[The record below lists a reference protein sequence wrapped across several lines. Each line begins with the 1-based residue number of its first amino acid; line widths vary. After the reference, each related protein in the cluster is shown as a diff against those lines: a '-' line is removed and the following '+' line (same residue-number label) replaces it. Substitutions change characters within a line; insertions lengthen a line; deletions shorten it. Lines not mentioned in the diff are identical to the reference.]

1 MSEEKSEFPTKWLNK
16 LPESI
21 KDSIG
26 SMPEDEIK
34 NRIIEVEKAI
44 SQFEQDMEKDE
55 KLAGAKLIVKELKE
69 TYTIPIK
76 EHQIMIKF
84 LVWNLEQR
92 GQ

>member
-1 MSEEKSEFPTKWLNK
+1 MSEENNEFPTKWLNK

-21 KDSIG
+21 KDSVG
-26 SMPEDEIK
+26 SMSEDEIK
-34 NRIIEVEKAI
+34 ERIIDVEKAVA
-44 SQFEQDMEKDE
+44 QFEQDMEKDE
-55 KLAGAKLIVKELKE
+55 KLAAAKQLVKELKE

-92 GQ
+92 GK

>member
-1 MSEEKSEFPTKWLNK
+1 MSEETNEFPTKWLNK
-16 LPESI
+16 LPEAI
-21 KDSIG
+21 KDSVG
-26 SMPEDEIK
+26 SMSEDEIK
-34 NRIIEVEKAI
+34 DRIIEVEKGI

-55 KLAGAKLIVKELKE
+55 KLAAAKQLVKELKE

-92 GQ
+92 GK

>member
-1 MSEEKSEFPTKWLNK
+1 MSEEKNDFPTKWLNK

-21 KDSIG
+21 KDSVG
-26 SMPEDEIK
+26 SMSDDEVK
-34 NRIIEVEKAI
+34 ERIIEVEKGI
-44 SQFEQDMEKDE
+44 SQFEQDMDKDE
-55 KLAGAKLIVKELKE
+55 KLAAAKQLVKELKE

-92 GQ
+92 GK

>member
-1 MSEEKSEFPTKWLNK
+1 MSEEKNDFPTKWLNK

-21 KDSIG
+21 KDSVG
-26 SMPEDEIK
+26 SMSDDEVK
-34 NRIIEVEKAI
+34 DRIIEVEKGI
-44 SQFEQDMEKDE
+44 SQFEQDMDRDE
-55 KLAGAKLIVKELKE
+55 KLAAAKQLVKELKE

-92 GQ
+92 GK

>member
-1 MSEEKSEFPTKWLNK
+1 MSDETNDFPTKWLNK

-21 KDSIG
+21 KDSVG
-26 SMPEDEIK
+26 SMSDDEVK
-34 NRIIEVEKAI
+34 ERLIEVEKGI

-55 KLAGAKLIVKELKE
+55 KLAAAKQLVKELKE

-76 EHQIMIKF
+76 EHQIMVKF

-92 GQ
+92 GK

>member
-1 MSEEKSEFPTKWLNK
+1 MSEQSDFPTKWLNK
-16 LPESI
+16 LPESV
-21 KDSIG
+21 KDNVG
-26 SMPEDEIK
+26 SMTEDEIK
-34 NRIIEVEKAI
+34 NRIIDVEKAI

-55 KLAGAKLIVKELKE
+55 KLAAAKQVVKDLKE
-69 TYTIPIK
+69 AYTIPIK

>member
-1 MSEEKSEFPTKWLNK
+1 MSEEKNEFPTKWLNK

-21 KDSIG
+21 KDSVG
-26 SMPEDEIK
+26 SMSEDEIK
-34 NRIIEVEKAI
+34 DRIIEVEKGI

-55 KLAGAKLIVKELKE
+55 KLAAAKQLVKELKE

-76 EHQIMIKF
+76 EHQVMIKF

-92 GQ
+92 GK

>member
-1 MSEEKSEFPTKWLNK
+1 MSEETNEFPTKWLNK
-16 LPESI
+16 LPEVI
-21 KDSIG
+21 KDSVG
-26 SMPEDEIK
+26 SMSEDEIK
-34 NRIIEVEKAI
+34 DRIIEVEKGI

-55 KLAGAKLIVKELKE
+55 KLAAAKQLVKELKE

-92 GQ
+92 GK

>member
-1 MSEEKSEFPTKWLNK
+1 MSDEKNEFPTKWLNK

-21 KDSIG
+21 KDSVG
-26 SMPEDEIK
+26 SMSDDEIK
-34 NRIIEVEKAI
+34 ERLIDIEKAI
-44 SQFEQDMEKDE
+44 SQFEKDMEKDE
-55 KLAGAKLIVKELKE
+55 KLAAAKQLVKEMKE
-69 TYTIPIK
+69 AYTIPIK

>member
-1 MSEEKSEFPTKWLNK
+1 MSEENNDFPTKWLNK
-16 LPESI
+16 LPEAI
-21 KDSIG
+21 KDSVG
-26 SMPEDEIK
+26 SMSDDEIK
-34 NRIIEVEKAI
+34 ERIIDVEKGI

-55 KLAGAKLIVKELKE
+55 KLAAAKQLVKELKE

-92 GQ
+92 GK

>member
-1 MSEEKSEFPTKWLNK
+1 MSEKSEFPTKWMNK
-16 LPESI
+16 LSESI
-21 KDSIG
+21 KDNVG
-26 SMPEDEIK
+26 SMSEDEIK

-55 KLAGAKLIVKELKE
+55 KLAAAKQIVKELKE
-69 TYTIPIK
+69 AYTIPIK

-92 GQ
+92 GK

>member
-1 MSEEKSEFPTKWLNK
+1 MSEEKEFPTKWLNK

-21 KDSIG
+21 KDLVG
-26 SMPEDEIK
+26 SMSEDEIK
-34 NRIIEVEKAI
+34 DRIIEVEKAI

-55 KLAGAKLIVKELKE
+55 KLAGAKQVVKELKE